1 MTLAIEVID
10 LYLEESAFRGLHD
23 VLMHHNY
30 FRGRHFADVE
40 GKMQIHYY
48 HPEHQKVSIMPGS
61 GEWTHER
68 GSIKSTGNGHADL
81 NKHLMFL
88 HRGNK

>member
-1 MTLAIEVID
+1 MSIASEILQIID
-10 LYLEESAFRGLHD
+10 ETAHHGLHTT
-23 VLMHHNY
+23 LMKHGY
-30 FRGRHFADVE
+30 FRGRNFTDTE
-40 GKMQIHYY
+40 GKMQIYYY
-48 HPEHQKVSIMPGS
+48 HPEHQRISIMPGS